1 MKSIQG
7 LFLRAKHW
15 QVFAFLVGGG
25 IVCDVFPTAYMS
37 PALFDSSITKFLM
50 INVLFMAPFI
60 AFFFGW
66 LWSMGSFLSSV
77 TDPRLRLK
85 MNFFGFA
92 LIFPI
97 PYTFTFMIV
106 VSQNPQPWIVLLI
119 LPFHFL
125 AMFCMFYILY
135 FLSKSLV
142 MVETGKRATF
152 YEYAGPFFLFWF
164 FPIGVWFTQPRI
176 NQLYAKR
183 RDIAITQEPVT
194 S

>member
-1 MKSIQG
+1 
-7 LFLRAKHW
+7 
-15 QVFAFLVGGG
+15 
-25 IVCDVFPTAYMS
+25 
-37 PALFDSSITKFLM
+37 
-50 INVLFMAPFI
+50 
-60 AFFFGW
+60 
-66 LWSMGSFLSSV
+66 MGSFLSSV